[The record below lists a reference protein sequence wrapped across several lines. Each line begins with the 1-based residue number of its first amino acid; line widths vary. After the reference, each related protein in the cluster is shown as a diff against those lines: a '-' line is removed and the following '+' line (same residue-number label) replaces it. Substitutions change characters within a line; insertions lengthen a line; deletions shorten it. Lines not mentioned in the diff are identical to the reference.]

1 MGGEYD
7 VAIVG
12 SSLAG
17 CTAAILLA
25 RKGLRVALL
34 EANRNPAAYKRM
46 CTHYI
51 QSSALPTLQR
61 LGLDAELEAAGA
73 VPNHG
78 SVWCRF
84 GWVRE
89 PEPTDRPPHG
99 YNLRREVLDPLIRKT
114 AAQVPGVDLMLGA
127 KLRELTRGPDGRV
140 DGVIADRAGRLSCR
154 LVIGADGRS
163 SKVARLAG
171 LPGRESRNDRFAY
184 FASFRNVT
192 IPHGQPVQ
200 LWLLEPDAAYAFGN
214 DAGVTVLTV
223 MPGKSRLSEFDGDRE
238 AALLRVFEDLPDA
251 PDLTNAERVSEVVGT
266 RDYPSITRRRIASP
280 GVALVGDA
288 AMVLDP
294 LWGAGCGWALQ
305 TAEWLSDAVATPLAT
320 GSDRQ
325 IDLAARRYQRR
336 HRVRLWPHQY
346 FAIDFSQHPRFNPM
360 QRLLFAGA
368 ARDPW
373 VADRFY
379 AYGTRNRSPLVMF
392 SPRMLARAARA
403 RRVGGMKTL
412 IATQR

>member
-1 MGGEYD
+1 MGDEYD

-17 CTAAILLA
+17 CTAAILLG
-25 RKGLRVALL
+25 RRGLRVALL

-46 CTHYI
+46 CTHFI

-61 LGLDAELEAAGA
+61 LGLDSELEAAGA
-73 VPNHG
+73 VRNHG
-78 SVWCRF
+78 YAWSRF
-84 GWVRE
+84 GWVEE
-89 PEPTDRPPHG
+89 PEPTDRPTHG
-99 YNLRREVLDPLIRKT
+99 YNLRREILDPLMRR
-114 AAQVPGVDLMLGA
+114 AAAEVPGVDLMLGA

-140 DGVIADRAGRLSCR
+140 DGVVADHVGRLSCR
-154 LVIGADGRS
+154 LVVGADGRS

-192 IPHGQPVQ
+192 IPRGQPVQ

-214 DAGVTVLTV
+214 DAGVTVLTAV
-223 MPGKSRLSEFDGDRE
+223 PDKSRLPEFVEDRE
-238 AALLRVFEDLPDA
+238 AALLRMFEDLPDA
-251 PDLTNAERVSEVVGT
+251 PDLTDAELVSDVVGV
-266 RDYPSITRRRIASP
+266 RDYPSITRRRIATP

-288 AMVLDP
+288 ALVLDP
-294 LWGAGCGWALQ
+294 VWGAGCGWALQ
-305 TAEWLSDAVATPLAT
+305 TAEWLSDAVAKPLVT
-320 GSDRQ
+320 GTDRE

-336 HRVRLWPHQY
+336 HRVRLWPHQF
-346 FAIDFSQHPRFNPM
+346 FAIDFSQRPRFNRL

-379 AYGTRNRSPLVMF
+379 AYGTRNRSPFVMF

-403 RRVGGMKTL
+403 RRAG
-412 IATQR
+412 RSE